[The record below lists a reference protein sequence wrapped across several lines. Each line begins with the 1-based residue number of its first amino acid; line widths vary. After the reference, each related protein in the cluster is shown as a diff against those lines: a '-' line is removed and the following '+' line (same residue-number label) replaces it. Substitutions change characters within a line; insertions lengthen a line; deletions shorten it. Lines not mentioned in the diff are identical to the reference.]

1 MCLSKGNVTS
11 YVSTCCYV
19 HVKVGQCF
27 KRKFAD
33 ETLNMEYQSVGL
45 IRFMVAS

>member
-1 MCLSKGNVTS
+1 MLLRIRKSRPVF
-11 YVSTCCYV
+11 
-19 HVKVGQCF
+19 F

-33 ETLNMEYQSVGL
+33 ETLNMELILELVGF